1 MEIELVDIKA
11 KVAAIQFLS
20 PSQMKTKAEGQRAR

>member
-20 PSQMKTKAEGQRAR
+20 PAQMSKKAEGEKAR